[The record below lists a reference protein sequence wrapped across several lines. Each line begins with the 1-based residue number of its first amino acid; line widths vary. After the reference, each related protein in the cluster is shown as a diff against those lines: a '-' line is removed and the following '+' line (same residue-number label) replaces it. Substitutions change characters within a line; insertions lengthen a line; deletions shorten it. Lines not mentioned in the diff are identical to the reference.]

1 MDFNEDGEEELVV
14 GSDDFSI
21 RVFKS
26 EELIFDINEQSKI
39 SFIVKIHKQ
48 VFGFALNNGTYG
60 VYNGRKRLWKQKSK
74 DKVTAMVGVDFDIDG

>member
-39 SFIVKIHKQ
+39 SFIVKIHK
-48 VFGFALNNGTYG
+48 
-60 VYNGRKRLWKQKSK
+60 
-74 DKVTAMVGVDFDIDG
+74 